1 MGTLY
6 WQLNDIWPVASWA
19 SIDYYGRWKALHY
32 VAKRFFEPIMISCE
46 ETGET
51 MTRSSVNAEYS
62 VFEYATKANLCV
74 HNDTLRDIAGTVRWA
89 LRDTKGSILKSGET
103 KVSVSAMSAMYLDE
117 IDFCKTDVQSTYV
130 SYELEIGT
138 EVVSSGTALFT
149 APKHFAFR
157 DPHLRCEIDGDSL
170 TVYADAYAKYVE
182 IDSPDCDFR
191 LSDNYFD
198 MNAGQKTVKI
208 MGGVPKNI
216 RLRSVYDIR

>member
-51 MTRSSVNAEYS
+51 MTRSNVNAELS
-62 VFEYATKANLCV
+62 VYDYETKAKLCV
-74 HNDTLRDIAGTVRWA
+74 HNDTLNEVVGKVRWA
-89 LRDTKGSILKSGET
+89 LRDANGSILKSDET
-103 KVSVSAMSAMYLDE
+103 QVFVPAMSVTHLDE
-117 IDFCKTDVQSTYV
+117 LDFCKTDIQTTYI
-130 SYELEIGT
+130 SYELEIDN

-149 APKHFAFR
+149 APKHFQFR
-157 DPHLRCEIDGDSL
+157 DPHLRCEIDGDSI
-170 TVYADAYAKYVE
+170 TVYADVYAKYVE

-208 MGGVPKNI
+208 LEGSPQNI
-216 RLRSVYDIR
+216 RLRSVFNIR